1 MNNLDI
7 TDLKP
12 LLNVETRKL
21 LLAARLSIRGFS
33 DTDKLLRV
41 GLLTFA
47 EATSFTFSI
56 YLNNSEVLSILFFPS
71 VESSI
76 MLHFRVHQREKLAA
90 SYIISVLRWKIKLV
104 LYEKVREPY
113 LRRSQPFLVRSY
125 MQTVKLGYS

>member
-1 MNNLDI
+1 
-7 TDLKP
+7 
-12 LLNVETRKL
+12 
-21 LLAARLSIRGFS
+21 
-33 DTDKLLRV
+33 
-41 GLLTFA
+41 
-47 EATSFTFSI
+47 
-56 YLNNSEVLSILFFPS
+56 
-71 VESSI
+71 